1 LRIHGGPLNK
11 IEVAKNG
18 NYTLTF
24 KSGMASYGMARCY
37 FPTSQAERLG
47 ALTPNDDITIEG
59 TVRGL
64 ERAYGTFLIFENCI
78 VP

>member
-1 LRIHGGPLNK
+1 
-11 IEVAKNG
+11 
-18 NYTLTF
+18 
-24 KSGMASYGMARCY
+24 MASYGMARCY